1 MRVVEMGK
9 LPEKEVVCNKCNA
22 VLAYTEAD
30 VKHECTE
37 VLGNFHTH
45 SGIVC
50 PVCGYVITLA
60 VDGTP
65 FDNEGCPKDKE

>member
-9 LPEKEVVCNKCNA
+9 LPEKEAVCNRCNT

-30 VKHECTE
+30 VKHECEE
-37 VLGNFHTH
+37 VFGNFHSH
-45 SGIVC
+45 SDIVC
-50 PVCGYVITLA
+50 PVCGYVITLV

-65 FDNEGCPKDKE
+65 LDNSGCPKDKE